1 MQKSFSLLCV
11 LITLTLSFSFSAC
24 THIPLS
30 NLVDENRDSQGY
42 VQFIADFNM
51 GLFAYTN
58 KPDSELAYYPE
69 NTKLEKTFSYG
80 SYDIE
85 FSAEYQKNKIVYTVN
100 KPTEDRIWEMKTF
113 DDIYGIYCT
122 SWKNYVEK
130 AEIGSVSVSDE
141 NNIQRIELTISGLMY
156 TVTFSPL
163 AEQPTIVYEVGEFA

>member
-1 MQKSFSLLCV
+1 
-11 LITLTLSFSFSAC
+11 
-24 THIPLS
+24 
-30 NLVDENRDSQGY
+30 
-42 VQFIADFNM
+42 
-51 GLFAYTN
+51 
-58 KPDSELAYYPE
+58 
-69 NTKLEKTFSYG
+69 
-80 SYDIE
+80 
-85 FSAEYQKNKIVYTVN
+85 
-100 KPTEDRIWEMKTF
+100 MKTF

>member
-1 MQKSFSLLCV
+1 MKKLVYVFCV
-11 LITLTLSFSFSAC
+11 LIILSLSFSAC
-24 THIPLS
+24 SHIPGS
-30 NLVDENRDSQGY
+30 NLIDKNRDSQGY
-42 VQFIADFNM
+42 VQFIADFNT

-85 FSAEYQKNKIVYTVN
+85 FSAEYQKNKMVYTVN

-141 NNIQRIELTISGLMY
+141 NNIQRIELTISGSMY
-156 TVTFSPL
+156 SVTLNPM
-163 AEQPTIVYEVGEFA
+163 AEEPTIIYEVIEFA

>member
-1 MQKSFSLLCV
+1 MKKLSSVLFV
-11 LITLTLSFSFSAC
+11 LIILSLSFSAC
-24 THIPLS
+24 SHIPGS
-30 NLVDENRDSQGY
+30 NLIDKNRDSQGY
-42 VQFIADFNM
+42 VQFIADFNT

-58 KPDSELAYYPE
+58 KLDSALAYSPE
-69 NTKLEKTFSYG
+69 NPKLEKTFTYG
-80 SYDIE
+80 SQGLNFTAD
-85 FSAEYQKNKIVYTVN
+85 YQENKIVYTVTN
-100 KPTEDRIWEMKTF
+100 PTDGRIGEMKTF